1 MPPESIKALMWL
13 CLKARAEL
21 EQAPLSEVQRA
32 CSVTHP
38 AALPVKLPGA
48 SKRLTPCLCWCAAE
62 GEQRAVVLV
71 GSQKTLPIAVT
82 VLGQL
87 SAVLP
92 GPMGI
97 AVIPCVVS
105 HLSQI
110 LLDSFLVSW
119 WLKQDAK
126 KSPQPKTA

>member
-1 MPPESIKALMWL
+1 MKLLSAW
-13 CLKARAEL
+13 AEL
-21 EQAPLSEVQRA
+21 ELVRVLS
-32 CSVTHP
+32 
-38 AALPVKLPGA
+38 
-48 SKRLTPCLCWCAAE
+48 AAE
-62 GEQRAVVLV
+62 GERRAVVLV

-87 SAVLP
+87 AAVLP

-110 LLDSFLVSW
+110 LMDSFLVSW
-119 WLKQDAK
+119 WLKQDARDK
-126 KSPQPKTA
+126 PQLRAA

>member
-1 MPPESIKALMWL
+1 MPDPALL
-13 CLKARAEL
+13 
-21 EQAPLSEVQRA
+21 
-32 CSVTHP
+32 
-38 AALPVKLPGA
+38 LP
-48 SKRLTPCLCWCAAE
+48 AAE
-62 GEQRAVVLV
+62 GERRAVVLV

-87 SAVLP
+87 AAVLP

-110 LLDSFLVSW
+110 LMDSLLVSW

-126 KSPQPKTA
+126 EASKVKTA

>member
-1 MPPESIKALMWL
+1 MGL
-13 CLKARAEL
+13 
-21 EQAPLSEVQRA
+21 
-32 CSVTHP
+32 
-38 AALPVKLPGA
+38 G
-48 SKRLTPCLCWCAAE
+48 
-62 GEQRAVVLV
+62 
-71 GSQKTLPIAVT
+71 GSQKTLPSAVT

-87 SAVLP
+87 AAVLP

-110 LLDSFLVSW
+110 LMDSLLVSW

-126 KSPQPKTA
+126 EASKVKTA